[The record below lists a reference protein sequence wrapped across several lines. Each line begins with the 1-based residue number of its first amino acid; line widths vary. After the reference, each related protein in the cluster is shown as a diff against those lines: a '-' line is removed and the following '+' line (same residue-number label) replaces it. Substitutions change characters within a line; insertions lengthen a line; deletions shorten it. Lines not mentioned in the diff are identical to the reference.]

1 MQDEKFTFTPERGSI
16 KTETDAEMKIVQEPT
31 KVSFELIPQ
40 HAIYL
45 SDNPEI
51 IITFPQETQIQTT
64 QCVIEKVSL
73 TGS

>member
-1 MQDEKFTFTPERGSI
+1 
-16 KTETDAEMKIVQEPT
+16 MKVVQEPT

-45 SDNPEI
+45 VDNPEI
-51 IITFPQETQIQTT
+51 IVLFPPEIQIQTT

-73 TGS
+73 TGATGLIAE